1 MAWWIHH
8 SVVSKIFYALV
19 NLIQPKQT
27 KALFKL
33 NN

>member
-1 MAWWIHH
+1 MVD
-8 SVVSKIFYALV
+8 SVVSKIFYAHV